1 MSQICSMDRY
11 MDLLAIGG
19 GVAALVLGAAI
30 GWLFA
35 RSRFTRTIAEL
46 NTSLVLERRVN
57 KQLSEAI
64 QLDAAPTGVRR
75 RPRRCR
81 MNPCVNRRCCRASAP
96 KAAAIGGLFDIR
108 RTTGRSPRRCV
119 GANADDVFISPFR
132 KFAMPFSSPLDVC
145 FVPFGDM
152 SGVRNRPLRGM
163 RQLSTRLVPL
173 RLFTVRTT

>member
-64 QLDAAPTGVRR
+64 QLDAAP
-75 RPRRCR
+75 
-81 MNPCVNRRCCRASAP
+81 SWSQAP
-96 KAAAIGGLFDIR
+96 AP
-108 RTTGRSPRRCV
+108 T
-119 GANADDVFISPFR
+119 
-132 KFAMPFSSPLDVC
+132 
-145 FVPFGDM
+145 M
-152 SGVRNRPLRGM
+152 SDEPLREPTV
-163 RQLSTRLVPL
+163 LSG
-173 RLFTVRTT
+173 